1 MDYSLSVQAR
11 GPAFCL
17 RPHTSSSHY
26 GEKMLEPEP
35 VQNFPKQDI
44 EGDDSSRDSPVEYPP
59 DSLFIRQE
67 TRSVSEVLNR
77 VNRKRWILD
86 PDFQR
91 AFVWKE
97 DKQSKLIESC
107 IMRIPLPVFYVAEG
121 PDGEIIIVDGL
132 QRITTFLNY
141 VDNKFKIRNTNFEED
156 QKSSIEGKYFDEL
169 PVKLQERILDTQL
182 IMYILDAKAPERA
195 RLDIFERVNSGVALS
210 RQQMR
215 NAIYNGPATLWLKK
229 VVANGLFHDATGGSL
244 RTETMRDREAVNRFC
259 AFSILGFESYR
270 GDMDEFLA
278 KALRYMNDHSNELDA
293 IMEKFERSLRSNQHL
308 FGRHAF
314 RRSLAA
320 DGPGINRSNFN
331 FSLFDVC
338 TVILAEYPVEIEL
351 ESELGSKIRKGLV
364 ELLNWDENFISAIS
378 RSTNSTRSVKTR
390 FALAEQAFGSKGWNH
405 DTART

>member
-44 EGDDSSRDSPVEYPP
+44 EGDDSSMDSQVEYPL

-259 AFSILGFESYR
+259 AFSILEVESYR

-293 IMEKFERSLRSNQHL
+293 IKEKFERSLRSNQNI
-308 FGRHAF
+308 FGKHAF
-314 RRSLAA
+314 RKSLIS
-320 DGPGINRSNFN
+320 DDSDVSRGILNI
-331 FSLFDVC
+331 SLFDVC
-338 TVILAEYPVEIEL
+338 TVILAEYPEEIQL
-351 ESELGSKIRKGLV
+351 ESEPGRKIREALANLIKD
-364 ELLNWDENFISAIS
+364 DEEFNSAIS
-378 RSTNSTRSVKTR
+378 YFTNNTKSVRAR
-390 FALAEQAFGSKGWNH
+390 FALAEKAFGSKELES
-405 DTART
+405 

>member
-1 MDYSLSVQAR
+1 
-11 GPAFCL
+11 
-17 RPHTSSSHY
+17 
-26 GEKMLEPEP
+26 MLEPESI
-35 VQNFPKQDI
+35 QNFQKQDI
-44 EGDDSSRDSPVEYPP
+44 EGDDSSRDSQVEYPL

-67 TRSVSEVLNR
+67 TRSVSEVLKR
-77 VNRKRWILD
+77 VKQNRWILD

-121 PDGEIIIVDGL
+121 PEGEIIIVDGL

-169 PVKLQERILDTQL
+169 PVNLQERILDTQL

-259 AFSILGFESYR
+259 AFSILGVESYR

-293 IMEKFERSLRSNQHL
+293 IKEKFERSLRSNQNI
-308 FGRHAF
+308 FGKHAF
-314 RRSLAA
+314 RKSLIS
-320 DGPGINRSNFN
+320 DDSDVSRGILNI
-331 FSLFDVC
+331 SLFDVC
-338 TVILAEYPVEIEL
+338 TVILAEYPEEIQL
-351 ESELGSKIRKGLV
+351 ESEPGRKIREALANLIKD
-364 ELLNWDENFISAIS
+364 DEEFNSAIS
-378 RSTNSTRSVKTR
+378 YFTNNTKSVRAR
-390 FALAEQAFGSKGWNH
+390 FALAEKAFGSKELES
-405 DTART
+405 